1 MKNELE
7 AQQPKKFPW
16 DAFAIYTVIL
26 IGSLIFSFWT
36 MNLQAEIEGFSPDL
50 GIGPLVVGLLSGI
63 IGSFIAIGFQYLV
76 IKLFSEWGS
85 KQKNIYKNE
94 MLSALLYS
102 STVGIV
108 LNSVA
113 GYFNYQGS
121 VFISS
126 IISIVV
132 ASLFIYVYI
141 SGQEKEVSVKK
152 AVSIVRIVLLV
163 ISISFTVVGNLLINN
178 FIDNLV

>member
-1 MKNELE
+1 MKKELE
-7 AQQPKKFPW
+7 AQQSKEFPW

-26 IGSLIFSFWT
+26 IGSLVFSFWT
-36 MNLQAEIEGFSPDL
+36 MNLQAEIEGYSPEL
-50 GIGPLVVGLLSGI
+50 GIGPLVIGLFSGI

-108 LNSVA
+108 LNSIA
-113 GYFNYQGS
+113 GYFNYQGD
-121 VFISS
+121 ILTSS
-126 IISIVV
+126 LISIVV
-132 ASLFIYVYI
+132 AGLFIYLYI
-141 SGQEKEVSVKK
+141 SGQEKERSVKK

-163 ISISFTVVGNLLINN
+163 ISISFTVLGNLLINN